1 MIDLATV
8 GLPFRGNQCQRVHII
23 PAALYQDT
31 VMVIEE
37 NRNMHRRASSKCHPC
52 MKTYCTSHQTIRHKS
67 KAQPQETKKK

>member
-8 GLPFRGNQCQRVHII
+8 GLRFRGNQRQRVHII

-37 NRNMHRRASSKCHPC
+37 NRNMHRRAS
-52 MKTYCTSHQTIRHKS
+52 
-67 KAQPQETKKK
+67 